1 MDVPVSLDFRE
12 VAPISAHQKMYLNS
26 KGEPIKG
33 KSLTGIDASGVPG
46 LVDGVLRAHKKV
58 GKFTFRCFT

>member
-1 MDVPVSLDFRE
+1 
-12 VAPISAHQKMYLNS
+12 MYLNS

-46 LVDGVLRAHKKV
+46 LVDGVLRAHKKWGSLPLDV
-58 GKFTFRCFT
+58 LLRPAIKMAKDGTYRLSRA